1 MEIDPFCELA
11 SPPTRANNRPHPYD
25 DLFAIARAADRLGF
39 GALWLPEHH
48 FLGSYSAAAALDI
61 L

>member
-1 MEIDPFCELA
+1 MEIDLFCELA

-48 FLGSYSAAAALDI
+48 FLGSYSAAALDI